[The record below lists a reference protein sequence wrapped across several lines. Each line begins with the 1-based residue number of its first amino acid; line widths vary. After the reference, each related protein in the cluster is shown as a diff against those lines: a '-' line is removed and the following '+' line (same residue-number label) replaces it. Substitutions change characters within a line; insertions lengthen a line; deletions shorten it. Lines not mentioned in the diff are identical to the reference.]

1 MNQLTFSWAEHP
13 VNPSALQVCAEDFPT
28 TVATWHSSIYALLT
42 DLLRAGLFGK
52 RPGVLS
58 SGGGRDFGS
67 FLGAL
72 AELGYGF
79 ATECWTHSSS
89 EWHSAAAVCSLS
101 DTLVTTA
108 VPQQYF

>member
-52 RPGVLS
+52 TSPVCCHQEVDGTLVPS
-58 SGGGRDFGS
+58 SGRWQNSGMGSLQSAGRTVLRSG
-67 FLGAL
+67 
-72 AELGYGF
+72 
-79 ATECWTHSSS
+79 
-89 EWHSAAAVCSLS
+89 
-101 DTLVTTA
+101 TA
-108 VPQQYF
+108 PPPCVRCRIPW